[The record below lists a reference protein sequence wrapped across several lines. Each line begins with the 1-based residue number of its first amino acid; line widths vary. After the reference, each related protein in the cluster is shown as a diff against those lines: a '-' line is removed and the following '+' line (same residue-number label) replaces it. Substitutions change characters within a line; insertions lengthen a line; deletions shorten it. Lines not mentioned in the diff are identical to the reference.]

1 MQTERKQP
9 GENVKETLHAAIQD
23 SLKVFEPPEKLTV
36 SQWADKYRML
46 SKEETSRPGMWDTS
60 SVPYMKFIMDCFSNE
75 TIREIVLLKSTQI
88 GGSECMINIVGY
100 TIDQKPSRIY
110 YVLPDDDLCIK
121 FSDNRLKRM
130 FRSNKEVFA
139 SKVNMKSDA
148 KFLKFKGGFVAVA
161 SARSPSELASWSVPI
176 VLLDEIDKYPV
187 WSGNEASPIKL
198 AEERTKNWPVAKI
211 VKISTPTLKTG
222 AIYKAYEGTD
232 VKYQYEMPCPH
243 CGKPLIFKFSQVKWP
258 KNEYGEADTTIVQYQ
273 AYYECEHCHGR
284 IDDRQKLQMLKQ
296 GQWVPV
302 NKVQGRPR
310 SVGFQINSIYSPWLT
325 FGTVAVEFLTS
336 KDDPEMLMN
345 FVNSWLGEPWE
356 DKAATMESDA
366 VQERQTDIP
375 EGMVPNW
382 TQLITGGVDVQKN
395 GFYWTIRA
403 WGYRLTSQNI
413 AHGWAESFEEIEAI
427 MNKVWPDEEG
437 ELRWQVNLCAIDSGY
452 DTEDVYDFCL
462 QNAEWCVPVKGVT
475 TQKVGRFSRSSI
487 DAVGKQYHGQALYI
501 VNGDSYKD
509 LIASRLRRPLG
520 RGCWMVYD
528 GSDIDYAEQITSEHK
543 IATVKG
549 GRRME
554 SWVPKTAH
562 AQNHYLD
569 AEVYAACA
577 ADLLQVR
584 YLDEKKE
591 AADVQP
597 GVSGRQQGNADDE
610 EFIHVQEG
618 WLE

>member
-1 MQTERKQP
+1 MPTGKNLS
-9 GENVKETLHAAIQD
+9 GENVRDTLRWAIAE

-60 SVPYMKFIMDCFSNE
+60 SVPYMKFIMDAFSDE
-75 TIREIVLLKSTQI
+75 TLREIVLLKAAQI
-88 GGSECMINIVGY
+88 GGSECMINMVGY
-100 TIDQKPSRIY
+100 TIDQKPSRMY
-110 YVLPDDDLCIK
+110 YVLPDDDLCVK
-121 FSDNRLKRM
+121 FSDHRIRRM

-148 KFLKFKGGFVAVA
+148 KFLKFKGGFISIA

-198 AEERTKNWPVAKI
+198 AEERTKNWPIAKI

-222 AIYKAYEGTD
+222 AIYKAYESTD

-243 CGKPLIFKFSQVKWP
+243 CGKMIVFKFSQLKWP
-258 KNEYGEADTTIVQYQ
+258 KNEYGEADATVVQFQ
-273 AYYECEHCHGR
+273 AYYECEYCHGR
-284 IDDRQKLQMLKQ
+284 IDDRQKMQMLKQ
-296 GQWVPV
+296 GQWVPI
-302 NKVQGRPR
+302 NKVRGRPR
-310 SVGFQINSIYSPWLT
+310 SVGFQLNSIYSPWLT
-325 FGTVAVEFLTS
+325 FGTIAVEFLTS

-356 DKAATMESDA
+356 DKAAAMDRDA
-366 VQERQTDIP
+366 VQDRMTELP
-375 EGMVPNW
+375 EGMIPHW

-427 MNKVWPDEEG
+427 MNKMWPDEDG

-462 QNAEWCVPVKGVT
+462 LNSEWCVPVKGSNSRM
-475 TQKVGRFSRSSI
+475 VGRFKRSAI

-509 LIASRLRRPLG
+509 MIASRLRRPLG
-520 RGCWMVYD
+520 QGCWMVYD
-528 GSDIDYAEQITSEHK
+528 ASDIEYAEQITAEHK
-543 IATVKG
+543 IATIKG
-549 GRRME
+549 GRRLE
-554 SWVPKTAH
+554 SWVPKTGH

-584 YLDEKKE
+584 YLDEKND

-597 GVSGRQQGNADDE
+597 GTSGREQEEPDE
-610 EFIHVQEG
+610 NFINVEEG